1 MRCLL
6 EFDLETETGNEWQG
20 LLGMQ
25 ASGEQR
31 LEQGTSHKN
40 MGWVWK
46 LRVLCRQE
54 RLGALSSPRF
64 PGPTFTY
71 LSFLDLSTHIGRD
84 PQEDLLPAQWYSEL
98 ANLA

>member
-6 EFDLETETGNEWQG
+6 EFDLETEKGNEWQG
-20 LLGMQ
+20 LEGMQ

-40 MGWVWK
+40 MDGSGSSGSCVGRRGW
-46 LRVLCRQE
+46 
-54 RLGALSSPRF
+54 GALSSPRF

-84 PQEDLLPAQWYSEL
+84 PQEDLLPAQWDSKL